1 MRLSTGQAYAAL
13 TLVMAMWAGN
23 SIVGRAVRDDIG
35 PFLLSLV
42 RWSGALLIVLPFA
55 WKHLRQD
62 RAALLAAWKPVL
74 ALGLTGIAAFNALLY
89 TGLHHS
95 TASNS
100 MLILASIPA
109 LVLTLDWIAFG
120 NRPSGRMVTGVTLS
134 TLGVV
139 VIIARADAG
148 VLLALDFGRGDLL
161 ILTAAV
167 VWAVYTNVLKL
178 RPEVHALSL
187 LATTFLIGVVAIA
200 PLAAWEATR
209 IGPPHL
215 TATVIGG
222 LAYVALLPSLAA
234 YLLFNMAV
242 EAVGAGRAGQANSMM
257 PLIGALLAVAILGE
271 ELHAYH
277 FAGMVLILA
286 GIAVTALKRDRAT
299 ADNGAS
305 V

>member
-1 MRLSTGQAYAAL
+1 MRLSTGQSYVAL
-13 TLVMAMWAGN
+13 TVVMALWAGN

-35 PFLLSLV
+35 PFLLSLI

-55 WKHLRQD
+55 WRHLCRD
-62 RAALLAAWKPVL
+62 RAVLLAAWKPVL

-100 MLILASIPA
+100 MLILAAIPA
-109 LVLTLDWIAFG
+109 LVLALDWIAFG
-120 NRPSGRMVTGVTLS
+120 NRPSARMVTGVLLS

-139 VIIARADAG
+139 VIIARADPA
-148 VLLALDFGRGDLL
+148 VLLGLDFGRGDIV
-161 ILTAAV
+161 ILVAAT
-167 VWAVYTNVLKL
+167 VWAIYTTILKL

-187 LATTFLIGVVAIA
+187 LAVTFLIGAVIIA
-200 PLAAWEATR
+200 PLAAFEATQ

-222 LAYVALLPSLAA
+222 LAYVAILPSLVA

-242 EAVGAGRAGQANSMM
+242 ETVGAARAGQANSMM
-257 PLIGALLAVAILGE
+257 PLLGALLAAAVLGE
-271 ELHAYH
+271 NLHGYH
-277 FAGMVLILA
+277 FIGMALILA
-286 GIAVTALKRDRAT
+286 GIVTTALTSRRA
-299 ADNGAS
+299 
-305 V
+305 